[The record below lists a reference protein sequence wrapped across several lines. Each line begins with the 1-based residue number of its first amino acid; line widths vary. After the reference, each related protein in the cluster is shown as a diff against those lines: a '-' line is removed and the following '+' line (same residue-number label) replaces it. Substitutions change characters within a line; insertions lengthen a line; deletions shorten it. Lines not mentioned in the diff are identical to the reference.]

1 MQKGSKIFHIPPSVE
16 NKNTG
21 CVNAVGIFV
30 RRKEVF
36 MIFNQKIRVYCPGCG
51 RLVGECSSKSH
62 IDKTYKCRNC
72 NKMVVYHTETGER
85 EIKKLPKRNQSSGM
99 TFM

>member
-1 MQKGSKIFHIPPSVE
+1 
-16 NKNTG
+16 
-21 CVNAVGIFV
+21 
-30 RRKEVF
+30 

-72 NKMVVYHTETGER
+72 DKMVVYHTETGQR
-85 EIKKLPKRNQSSGM
+85 EIKKLPKRDQSSGI

>member
-1 MQKGSKIFHIPPSVE
+1 M
-16 NKNTG
+16 
-21 CVNAVGIFV
+21 

-72 NKMVVYHTETGER
+72 DKMVVYHTETGER
-85 EIKKLPKRNQSSGM
+85 EIKKLTKRDQSSGM

>member
-1 MQKGSKIFHIPPSVE
+1 M
-16 NKNTG
+16 
-21 CVNAVGIFV
+21 

-51 RLVGECSSKSH
+51 RLVGECSAKSH

-85 EIKKLPKRNQSSGM
+85 DLKKLPKRAQSSGM